1 MNLLSSVSEIKGVGP
16 KLADQFKAAGL
27 HTVFDL
33 INNLPRCYEDYSGAS
48 RIADLVPG
56 KVTLR
61 ARAVDVKSRHIRG
74 NLTIIKAV
82 LEDNDGT
89 QINAVWFNQ
98 PYRVNQL
105 KSGKEFVFAGNF
117 ELKYGRYQLTAPSC
131 ALASDLPVES
141 DQIRPVYSMCHG
153 LKPSVIYKVM
163 EQIRPL
169 LEFVPEDL
177 PNEVVTSQGLCSRAW
192 ALRQVHFPSSRN
204 NLVAARRRLGFEEV
218 FAVSLAAKLNRSTNM
233 HLESFVIKF
242 DQAKIKALLKRLPFQ
257 LTLAQKRS
265 LWEIIQD
272 FERQHPMNR
281 LLQGD
286 VGSGKTVVAALAAY
300 QALLGGY
307 QVAVMVPT
315 EVLVAQHTA
324 TFRNLL
330 GDLGAKI
337 CELTG
342 STKGEQ
348 REQTLSSI
356 ATGDA
361 QIVIGTHALFQ
372 PEVKFRRLG
381 FVVIDEQHRFGV
393 KQRQDL
399 LAKTDEKHLPHL
411 LAMTAT
417 PIPRSLQLTV
427 FGDLDVSVID
437 QLPSGRQV
445 IKSKIILPNERLDM
459 VNKIK
464 QELANGRQVYYVTPL
479 VEDSTMSEK
488 QSAESL
494 YKEVAKIYSGYRVGI
509 LHGKMKPSAKDDA
522 MFKFKQ
528 HETDILVA
536 TTVIEVGVDV
546 PNATVMVIE
555 DADSF
560 GLAQLH
566 QLRGRVGRGQY
577 ASYCFLCQ
585 RDTKQP
591 SRRLREV
598 ERSNDGFHLAQ
609 VDLEM
614 RGAGEIYGVMQH
626 GETNLKIADLADTKL
641 IHDAASSAN
650 EIAARIVA
658 DDKYLDNY
666 RELAHIIKRYQKVT
680 TLN

>member
-1 MNLLSSVSEIKGVGP
+1 M
-16 KLADQFKAAGL
+16 
-27 HTVFDL
+27 
-33 INNLPRCYEDYSGAS
+33 
-48 RIADLVPG
+48 
-56 KVTLR
+56 
-61 ARAVDVKSRHIRG
+61 
-74 NLTIIKAV
+74 
-82 LEDNDGT
+82 
-89 QINAVWFNQ
+89 
-98 PYRVNQL
+98 
-105 KSGKEFVFAGNF
+105 
-117 ELKYGRYQLTAPSC
+117 
-131 ALASDLPVES
+131 
-141 DQIRPVYSMCHG
+141 
-153 LKPSVIYKVM
+153 
-163 EQIRPL
+163 
-169 LEFVPEDL
+169 
-177 PNEVVTSQGLCSRAW
+177 
-192 ALRQVHFPSSRN
+192 
-204 NLVAARRRLGFEEV
+204 
-218 FAVSLAAKLNRSTNM
+218 
-233 HLESFVIKF
+233 
-242 DQAKIKALLKRLPFQ
+242 
-257 LTLAQKRS
+257 
-265 LWEIIQD
+265 
-272 FERQHPMNR
+272 
-281 LLQGD
+281 
-286 VGSGKTVVAALAAY
+286 
-300 QALLGGY
+300 
-307 QVAVMVPT
+307 AVMVPT

-330 GDLGAKI
+330 GDLGVKI

-356 ATGDA
+356 AAGDA

-641 IHDAASSAN
+641 IHDAASSAD